1 MQTGKLPRNLPALR
15 AMEMAERTNSYA
27 AGRADGQLAVQ
38 QQQQQQAA
46 EEDDGDSDDSEMEYM
61 IPLHSE

>member
-1 MQTGKLPRNLPALR
+1 
-15 AMEMAERTNSYA
+15 MEMAERTNSYA

-38 QQQQQQAA
+38 EQQAA
-46 EEDDGDSDDSEMEYM
+46 EEDDDGSDDSEMEYM